1 MNKALEVV
9 NTSCDKKDKIDEEY
23 EQFPSTQQSGE
34 KYCDKLKEKYSVVT
48 EDITDDESGEK
59 KQENDENETEEKE
72 DITDKEI
79 PEDATEK
86 KIRPKIYVK
95 TLNLLNYLMTW
106 FMWKVVPILKI
117 TWSKNGKTLRRELNL
132 GGNYLY
138 FNIKPILFF
147 PLTILSYV

>member
-86 KIRPKIYVK
+86 KDKAEVLRKDTEPPELPDDLVYVESGSD
-95 TLNLLNYLMTW
+95 
-106 FMWKVVPILKI
+106 F
-117 TWSKNGKTLRRELNL
+117 
-132 GGNYLY
+132 
-138 FNIKPILFF
+138 
-147 PLTILSYV
+147 

>member
-59 KQENDENETEEKE
+59 N
-72 DITDKEI
+72 
-79 PEDATEK
+79 K
-86 KIRPKIYVK
+86 KMTKMKPKKKK
-95 TLNLLNYLMTW
+95 T
-106 FMWKVVPILKI
+106 
-117 TWSKNGKTLRRELNL
+117 
-132 GGNYLY
+132 
-138 FNIKPILFF
+138 
-147 PLTILSYV
+147 